1 MEVKGIV
8 DEDFGNYRKC
18 SMFIIFPK
26 CSFKCDKENH
36 SNYCHNSSLINEPSI
51 DIPYNAIC
59 KRYINNPLSH
69 SIVLGGLEP
78 FDSFDDMVNLISILR
93 YTYHCDDDIVVYTGY
108 TEEEVEDKLTYLTF
122 KHCLPLLIKFGR
134 FRPNQKP
141 HYDELLGVSLAN
153 DEQYAKW
160 IDKI

>member
-1 MEVKGIV
+1 MKIKEII

-26 CSFKCDKENH
+26 CNLKCDKENH
-36 SNYCHNSSLINEPSI
+36 NNYCQNSKLLKEPNK
-51 DIPYNAIC
+51 DISYDEIC

-69 SIVLGGLEP
+69 ALVFGGLEP
-78 FDSFDDMVNLISILR
+78 FDSLDDMTNLISKLR
-93 YTYHCDDDIVVYTGY
+93 YTYHCNDDIVIYTGY
-108 TEEEVEDKLTYLTF
+108 TEEELIDKIAYLRF

-134 FRPNQKP
+134 FRPDQESHLDN
-141 HYDELLGVSLAN
+141 LLGVQLAN

-160 IDKI
+160 VT